1 MYKAPPPR
9 PKKTDIV
16 RSRSGCRGCRQRRVK
31 CDEQKPSCRACVR
44 RGISCEAILPSLD
57 FHNVT
62 LSAIESPGGRHCQH
76 LRFKYSQG
84 PPKIDTKN
92 SEQSHL
98 ADEDSRVASL
108 ISPPVLATS
117 PSQPLACSEHEAMYL
132 THWNEACVHALQHS
146 LRQISLA
153 TDSHAP
159 FKAALLALSACN
171 LSRSLPE
178 RNELDAQVA
187 YRPNPR
193 HLLSS
198 QQYYVTAVGQA
209 ARTILRS
216 SLMAPS
222 HTLAMLVLF
231 CNIETAMG
239 NFTGFG
245 CHAQGII
252 NFIQTHFRA
261 ITKDTLGRGA
271 IATWVLA
278 RNHNWWLRMNF
289 SSASFQLAQ
298 PSMCLPMD
306 MSNVLHSIG
315 SRRATVTSILCETYR
330 LSTIAFLHSTLDDA
344 IPSPEIDDCVALMRA
359 ESTRLD
365 DWHSTLSQSEL
376 PFDSFAEF
384 NTHESSQFR
393 PLLFTSHRLAMNYAY
408 YVSSRVLQSMS
419 HPGASETE
427 GSTGDMEIAH
437 WSTALL
443 RIVAGLDK
451 QTCARKNVYSI
462 GVSSL
467 LVACVLRYHSL
478 AFGRWV
484 EKWLLECH
492 ALSIFEEGSFPIA
505 QAWQVV
511 RLVNEERAAGNYACA
526 IALPEDD
533 GGGRFDR
540 VLLLRREGGSLRL
553 PWEFVSVNM
562 VEQPSSPSGPGL
574 IGTSNLYRLNYGH

>member
-16 RSRSGCRGCRQRRVK
+16 RSRSRCRGCRQRRVK

-44 RGISCEAILPSLD
+44 RGVSCEAVMPSLD

-62 LSAIESPGGRHCQH
+62 VSAHESPGSRHCQR
-76 LRFKYSQG
+76 LRFKHSQG
-84 PPKIDTKN
+84 PPKV
-92 SEQSHL
+92 EQSHL
-98 ADEDSRVASL
+98 AEDSRVASSV
-108 ISPPVLATS
+108 SPPLLAAS
-117 PSQPLACSEHEAMYL
+117 PSPSPARSEHETMYL
-132 THWNEACVHALQHS
+132 AHWNEACVHALQYS
-146 LRQISLA
+146 LRQISLT
-153 TDSHAP
+153 TDRNAP

-178 RNELDAQVA
+178 RDEQDAQVA

-198 QQYYVTAVGQA
+198 QQYYITAVGQA
-209 ARTILRS
+209 AKTILRS

-231 CNIETAMG
+231 CNIETAMS
-239 NFTGFG
+239 NFTGFD

-252 NFIQTHFRA
+252 NFIQTHFQE
-261 ITKDTLGRGA
+261 ITSDALGRGA

-298 PSMCLPMD
+298 SSLSLPMD
-306 MSNVLHSIG
+306 ISNVLHSIG

-330 LSTIAFLHSTLDDA
+330 LRTIAFLQSALEDA
-344 IPSPEIDDCVALMRA
+344 IAAPGIDDCVALMQA
-359 ESTRLD
+359 ESAKLD
-365 DWHSTLSQSEL
+365 YWHSTLSQSEL
-376 PFDSFAEF
+376 PFGSFTEF
-384 NTHESSQFR
+384 NPHDNSQLR
-393 PLLFTSHRLAMNYAY
+393 PLFFTSHRLAMNYAY
-408 YVSSRVLQSMS
+408 YVSSRVLQSMP
-419 HPGASETE
+419 HPGATKTE
-427 GSTGDMEIAH
+427 GSMGDAEIAH
-437 WSTALL
+437 WSTTLL
-443 RIVAGLDK
+443 RIVSGLDK
-451 QTCARKNVYSI
+451 KDCARKNVYSI

-478 AFGRWV
+478 VFGRWV

-492 ALSIFEEGSFPIA
+492 QLSIFEEGSFPIA

-533 GGGRFDR
+533 GGGVGKYTSYSSQRFDR
-540 VLLLRREGGSLRL
+540 VLLLRREGGSPRL

-562 VEQPSSPSGPGL
+562 VEQPSSPL
-574 IGTSNLYRLNYGH
+574 DGTPDV